1 VALPGVEQPPGE
13 AGYYGSGTG
22 PVKWLLGHWEELTP
36 EQQAAAAPY
45 FSPNVPPPA
54 ATSNVPLAVAGG
66 APPGPTRPANGAP
79 VEVFKQLAIDLQ
91 PLIAA
96 KLHGRTLKLPVDVV
110 FRDLPVDPEHPNNIV
125 LASTLPM
132 TEDGE
137 AKKSSETEK
146 SCLIQVNTLGQQLED
161 PEDQKALMAHELFH
175 CFQYELAKRIGDVH
189 YIAPWID
196 EGQGGWVG
204 EDFTIDIQGSSLG
217 RRFWLGWLK
226 WPDEFLFA
234 RDYDAMGELFH
245 PDAVGQ

>member
-1 VALPGVEQPPGE
+1 LPPGE
-13 AGYYGSGTG
+13 PGYYGSGTG

-66 APPGPTRPANGAP
+66 VPVGPTRPANGAP

-110 FRDLPVDPEHPNNIV
+110 FRDLPIDPEHPNNIV

-137 AKKSSETEK
+137 ARKSSETEK

-226 WPDEFLFA
+226 LAGRIPV
-234 RDYDAMGELFH
+234 R
-245 PDAVGQ
+245 P